1 MILTSL
7 ICGAAII
14 AGIGIIA
21 AFWNDLIS
29 FLKKALQ
36 KVQQLVE
43 GIVYGCKVF
52 VKKLQEGVKEI
63 SRHYSKV
70 DQHWQE
76 TTGKPYSRAATSS
89 ICDAACN
96 WRHWHRGI
104 RRPTLWWAP

>member
-21 AFWNDLIS
+21 AFWNDLVN

-63 SRHYSKV
+63 SRDRY
-70 DQHWQE
+70 QNN
-76 TTGKPYSRAATSS
+76 
-89 ICDAACN
+89 I
-96 WRHWHRGI
+96 
-104 RRPTLWWAP
+104 

>member
-52 VKKLQEGVKEI
+52 VKKLQ
-63 SRHYSKV
+63 
-70 DQHWQE
+70 
-76 TTGKPYSRAATSS
+76 
-89 ICDAACN
+89 
-96 WRHWHRGI
+96 
-104 RRPTLWWAP
+104 